1 MPHELHLHPDR
12 LGAHAVTA
20 AGLSEEL
27 RAALHG
33 APPEGFPP
41 DPTAADEER
50 VHAAVRRAVRD
61 LAALGAALAGAA
73 AEYSSADQDVA
84 RSFRQSGQRP

>member
-27 RAALHG
+27 RAALHA
-33 APPEGFPP
+33 APPDLPP
-41 DPTAADEER
+41 DVTAVDGER
-50 VHAAVRRAVRD
+50 VHAAVRRAVRE
-61 LAALGAALAGAA
+61 LAALGTALAGAA
-73 AEYSSADQDVA
+73 AEYEAADRDVA
-84 RSFRQSGQRP
+84 RSFGRGGERP